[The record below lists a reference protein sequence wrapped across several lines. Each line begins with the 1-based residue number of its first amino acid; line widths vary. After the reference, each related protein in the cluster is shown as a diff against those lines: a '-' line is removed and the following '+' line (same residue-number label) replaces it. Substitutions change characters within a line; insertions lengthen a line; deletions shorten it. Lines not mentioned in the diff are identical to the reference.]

1 MGFSTTRE
9 RGRHSGSERRDGS
22 RRPSLHT
29 VLGKGEER
37 ADNGGL
43 EYDTTGSD
51 QHPFTYRL
59 RRHVPLQGR
68 YRRAPHFPRLATG
81 ASSILLAAQ
90 ENISSQRILFPLAS
104 PGNLGVSLIFPSQ
117 KGKYRKRWKKRGN
130 REGGEGVPYLRRAT
144 QEYVASR
151 GQLTNSLQPREG
163 WSLNRLPV
171 HCVVRSLNLRT

>member
-81 ASSILLAAQ
+81 ASSILLAAH
-90 ENISSQRILFPLAS
+90 ENISSQRILLPLAS
-104 PGNLGVSLIFPSQ
+104 PGNLGLSLIFPSR
-117 KGKYRKRWKKRGN
+117 KGNYCKRRKKRGN
-130 REGGEGVPYLRRAT
+130 REGGRGGSRAT

-151 GQLTNSLQPREG
+151 GQLTNFLQPRKG
-163 WSLNRLPV
+163 WSLSRLLA
-171 HCVVRSLNLRT
+171 HCVVRSLDLRT